1 MDFLGL
7 TIISFTTDKVLD
19 IIDTI
24 MNTTIATTS
33 GRNVT
38 ESLLALTLGV
48 VDIIDTADAVVED
61 GECDANAILEKYVG
75 EIPAA
80 QQLAPRERQEKKEQE
95 LIVSMSRSSH
105 DGGDAPEGLSAPTL
119 VAIDIFDTAEAV
131 VEDEPKGK
139 CDAIAILEKD
149 AGVILAAQ
157 QLANRERLE
166 RKEQALIVSMSRSS
180 HGGGDAPEGLSAP
193 TLVAI
198 DIFDTA
204 EAVVEDE
211 PKGKCDAIAILE
223 KDAGEVLAA
232 QQLAN
237 RERKERKEQALIV
250 SMSRSSHGG
259 GDAPEGLSAPTLV
272 AIDIFD
278 TAEAVVEDEPK
289 GKCDAIAILEKD
301 AGVILA
307 AQQLANRERLERKE
321 EELIVSMSRPSHGG
335 GDAPEGLSAPT
346 LVAID
351 IFDTAEAAVEDEP
364 KGKCDAIA
372 ILEKDAG
379 EILAA
384 QQLANRERQE
394 RKEQALI
401 VSMSRSS
408 HGGGD
413 APEGLSAPTL
423 VAIDIFDTAEAV
435 VEDEPKGKCDAIAIL
450 EKDAGEI
457 LAAQQLAN
465 RERQERKEE
474 LIVSM
479 SRSSHDGGDA
489 LEGLSAP
496 TLVVI
501 DIVDTAEA
509 AVDTVEAVVEDEPKG
524 ECDANA
530 FLEKDAGEIPAAQ
543 QLAPRKRRRRLA
555 AAWRVIKRFFL
566 CGCCAPRVE

>member
-321 EELIVSMSRPSHGG
+321 ELIVSMSRP
-335 GDAPEGLSAPT
+335 
-346 LVAID
+346 
-351 IFDTAEAAVEDEP
+351 
-364 KGKCDAIA
+364 
-372 ILEKDAG
+372 
-379 EILAA
+379 
-384 QQLANRERQE
+384 
-394 RKEQALI
+394 
-401 VSMSRSS
+401 S

-465 RERQERKEE
+465 RERQERKEEE